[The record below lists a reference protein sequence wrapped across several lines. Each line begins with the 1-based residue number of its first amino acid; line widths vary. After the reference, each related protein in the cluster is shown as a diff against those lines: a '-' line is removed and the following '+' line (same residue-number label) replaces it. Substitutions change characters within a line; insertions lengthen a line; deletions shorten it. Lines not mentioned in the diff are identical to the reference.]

1 MDNTNVIEEV
11 FQAFQDLM
19 VKLNLEDNI
28 IGYTLCLL
36 LLCIILA
43 VKILTICCVL
53 KKVKNC
59 KTASSLDQI
68 DILQISEII

>member
-1 MDNTNVIEEV
+1 MDNTNVIEEIFEV
-11 FQAFQDLM
+11 FQNLL

-43 VKILTICCVL
+43 VKILTLCCVL
-53 KKVKNC
+53 KKVKDC
-59 KTASSLDQI
+59 KTAPDLDQI
-68 DILQISEII
+68 DISDISEIV